1 MRNLWNLW
9 NLWNL
14 STPQINQKSLKS
26 LFVTLPCFNLMLIN
40 FGGFSFIFH
49 PQIYLCSKN
58 VFMARRRPSL
68 ECGFT
73 RFVYLL
79 FVKVRR
85 LARANSVQLRFSFCH
100 FSASSQNLIWARTQ
114 VFTTIWHHV
123 EYFTFDILLVHFT
136 FLFVLPLNPM
146 VISLTRVL
154 KILLH
159 GVSPLLFCQRAWYI
173 HFVLDLFSRSIKN
186 GKCP

>member
-40 FGGFSFIFH
+40 FGGFSFIFRKF
-49 PQIYLCSKN
+49 PTNLFVLKEWIYY

-85 LARANSVQLRFSFCH
+85 LARANSMQLRFSFCH

-114 VFTTIWHHV
+114 LFTTIWK
-123 EYFTFDILLVHFT
+123 FTTFGIMLSILL
-136 FLFVLPLNPM
+136 
-146 VISLTRVL
+146 LTSSWC
-154 KILLH
+154 I
-159 GVSPLLFCQRAWYI
+159 
-173 HFVLDLFSRSIKN
+173 
-186 GKCP
+186 